1 MTLFSVPVDPEPI
14 FKNRGIDIF
23 KEDVYKSIEGITQKH
38 SDMQGDAVDVKVKDA
53 IAADPAEELDGL
65 VLAEHVA
72 LRDAMLRKR
81 LQRVLEP
88 EEVLVAD
95 NRIDA
100 DEDKFH
106 YSLVLPEAFNDATL
120 KPLALYMHRY
130 IVYGVLFDWYTE
142 LGLAQQAGGYQAQV
156 TLMEEQ
162 IAGALKGPSLQKKP
176 LQPFGP
182 QGKHAPII

>member
-1 MTLFSVPVDPEPI
+1 MIPFSVPADPEPV
-14 FKNRGIDIF
+14 FKNRVIDIF
-23 KEDVYKSIEGITQKH
+23 KEDVYKSIESITQKH

-53 IAADPAEELDGL
+53 VAADPAEDLDGL

-88 EEVLVAD
+88 EEVLAAD
-95 NRIDA
+95 NRLDA
-100 DEDKFH
+100 SEKKFH
-106 YSLVLPEAFNDATL
+106 YALVLPEAFSDATL
-120 KPLALYMHRY
+120 KSLALYMHRY
-130 IVYGVLFDWYTE
+130 IVYGTLYDWYME
-142 LGLAQQAGGYQAQV
+142 LGLAQQASGYEAQV
-156 TLMEEQ
+156 ALMEEQ
-162 IAGALKGPSLQKKP
+162 IAGALKGPSIQKKP